1 MFHHSLLP
9 PFPRTSETKRIVDRI
24 SLHRGDRGE
33 PFRNVYTNP
42 STSIGGYRF
51 RRLPAGIFPSAPDIS
66 AAKVKRESPAE
77 RKAFN
82 PWKQRIVVVSHPR
95 LLVLSTLQPFDFPL
109 FPDRPFFPLVSSI
122 SITLLWRLYFRE
134 RTRGLHR
141 DELREEEGGV
151 VLIEGEQRQKRR
163 YADVKRGKRKEK
175 GRIRRGRKMK
185 KREKRKGPAKRVV
198 TAIIGGEA
206 TLYKDLSS
214 SRSL

>member
-1 MFHHSLLP
+1 M
-9 PFPRTSETKRIVDRI
+9 
-24 SLHRGDRGE
+24 
-33 PFRNVYTNP
+33 
-42 STSIGGYRF
+42 
-51 RRLPAGIFPSAPDIS
+51 
-66 AAKVKRESPAE
+66 
-77 RKAFN
+77 
-82 PWKQRIVVVSHPR
+82 
-95 LLVLSTLQPFDFPL
+95 
-109 FPDRPFFPLVSSI
+109 
-122 SITLLWRLYFRE
+122 
-134 RTRGLHR
+134 
-141 DELREEEGGV
+141 

>member
-24 SLHRGDRGE
+24 SLHREDRGE

-82 PWKQRIVVVSHPR
+82 PWKQRIVVVPHPR

-141 DELREEEGGV
+141 DELREEEGGDG
-151 VLIEGEQRQKRR
+151 L
-163 YADVKRGKRKEK
+163 DRGWAKAEKAIRGREARKEK
-175 GRIRRGRKMK
+175 GKRKDKTGRKMK

-206 TLYKDLSS
+206 TLHKDLSS